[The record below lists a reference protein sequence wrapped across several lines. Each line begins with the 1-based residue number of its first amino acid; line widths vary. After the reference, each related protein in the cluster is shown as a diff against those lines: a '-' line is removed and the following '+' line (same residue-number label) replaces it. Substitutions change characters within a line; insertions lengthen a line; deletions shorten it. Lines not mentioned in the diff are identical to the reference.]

1 MQFTILQLLII
12 CPLVFLS
19 GFVDAIAGGG
29 GLVSIPA
36 YLLAGFPPIVASG
49 TNKISANMG
58 CAVSFTTYLK
68 KGFINS
74 SIAIP
79 CVITAILGS
88 SIGATIA
95 TKLSQDLLRMIVLV
109 LLPIIFIITMKK
121 DTFISNDNIEENV
134 VFDNIIKVKCAI
146 ISFFI
151 GMYDGFYGPGTG
163 TFLIILFSKLVKLDI
178 KRANG
183 ITKAI
188 NLSTGVSAL
197 IVYVI
202 TGKALIVLGL
212 IAGCFNMLGGYIG
225 ANLFSKS
232 GAKIARPIIL
242 IVIAIFMIKTILELV

>member
-1 MQFTILQLLII
+1 MEFTILQLLII

-68 KGFINS
+68 KGFIDF

-79 CVITAILGS
+79 CVITAVFGS
-88 SIGATIA
+88 SVGAITA
-95 TKLSQDLLRMIVLV
+95 TKLSQDTLRIILLI
-109 LLPIIFIITMKK
+109 LLPLIFILTMKK
-121 DTFISNDNIEENV
+121 DTFISKDNIGDNV
-134 VFDNIIKVKCAI
+134 VFNSATKIKCAV

-163 TFLIILFSKLVKLDI
+163 TFLIILFSKLAKLDI
-178 KRANG
+178 KRSNG
-183 ITKAI
+183 ITKAV

-197 IVYVI
+197 VVYVI

-212 IAGCFNMLGGYIG
+212 IAGCFTMLGGYIG